1 MKIKRILLRSD
12 FNVPILNGIIQ
23 DTTRIDLS
31 TAFIQNLLNR
41 KAKLFIISHLGR
53 PINDKDNKFSLK
65 PVFEYL
71 KEKINNKIY
80 FHSGKITKKIQEEI
94 SFLKNSEMIFLKI
107 LDLMREKL
115 KMIMILQNVYH

>member
-1 MKIKRILLRSD
+1 MLRSD
-12 FNVPILNGIIQ
+12 FNVPILNGKIQ

-41 KAKLFIISHLGR
+41 KQKLFLISHLGR

-71 KEKINNKIY
+71 KEKKLIIKYI
-80 FHSGKITKKIQEEI
+80 SILEKLQKKIQEEI
-94 SFLKNSEMIFLKI
+94 SFLKNSEMIFFLKI
-107 LDLMREKL
+107 
-115 KMIMILQNVYH
+115 